1 MFGSLCTCHGRPEVR
16 RGCLAGKPTE
26 IGEGIP
32 CPMSL
37 YKNKHCG
44 ISVIQ
49 LADRGTGR
57 TIVSACFPERYEVFQ
72 WNEAATIGDAS
83 AFGG

>member
-1 MFGSLCTCHGRPEVR
+1 
-16 RGCLAGKPTE
+16 
-26 IGEGIP
+26 
-32 CPMSL
+32 MSL

-57 TIVSACFPERYEVFQ
+57 TIVSTCFPERYEVFQ